1 MNSRPDGPHLLAERQ
16 QGGDDGDRRVAA
28 HGEVDVVVVERV
40 AGGAVDQ
47 GGGGRQDLLGA
58 ADQGRRSLGAVL
70 ERLADQDVG
79 QFLLR
84 PGNGDGEPV
93 EQALLGALDQ
103 VVGQVAPGES
113 GGAAGDFGG
122 DGNGGHAASC
132 DDAAKVS
139 ATGRRLVYVRGRR
152 NMHAS
157 SEVQSLLGRGE
168 FPVFPVFRLTVF
180 AVPAASAGCPMPV
193 MAEALV
199 RTVLSS
205 IVK

>member
-1 MNSRPDGPHLLAERQ
+1 MP
-16 QGGDDGDRRVAA
+16 A
-28 HGEVDVVVVERV
+28 HGEIDVVVIERV

-47 GGGGRQDLLGA
+47 GGGGRQDLLGTP
-58 ADQGRRSLGAVL
+58 DQRCRTFGAVL

-122 DGNGGHAASC
+122 DGNGGHAAFR
-132 DDAAKVS
+132 S
-139 ATGRRLVYVRGRR
+139 AVI
-152 NMHAS
+152 ACP
-157 SEVQSLLGRGE
+157 EE
-168 FPVFPVFRLTVF
+168 FPVFPV
-180 AVPAASAGCPMPV
+180 
-193 MAEALV
+193 V
-199 RTVLSS
+199 R
-205 IVK
+205 